1 MHDART
7 SLSREVAENVRAFF
21 GPKVYETIIPRNTR
35 VAEAPSHGKPILL
48 YDFDCAGSQA
58 YIKLAT
64 EIIERERRNKAA
76 YRRLS
81 EDPRGPMN
89 APLQK
94 SRLGRG
100 LASLIGEPVPGGTAA
115 AAARGRAAPGG
126 DGRSCGRASSIR
138 ARTSATRSWPSSP
151 SRSAP
156 RASCSRSSCA
166 RSTGGYEIVAGE
178 RRWRA
183 AQKAGLHTVPVIA
196 RDLTDKEVL
205 ELAIIEN
212 VQRADLNAIEEAAG
226 YRELIERFD
235 YSQEQLSE
243 IIGKSRSHVANTL
256 RLLKLPD
263 GVQTMVQDGRL
274 TAGHARALIGRDDAE
289 GLAHASS
296 TRASTCARSRRW
308 CRTAAT
314 YGDRQRGITHPARQ
328 GSRHQ
333 GLREGAFGV
342 LGLKVEI
349 KRGSGES
356 GNLVIKFGN
365 FDQLDYIRQRLGRR
379 LSSAARALDAGARLL
394 HLPDAISPCVR

>member
-1 MHDART
+1 
-7 SLSREVAENVRAFF
+7 
-21 GPKVYETIIPRNTR
+21 
-35 VAEAPSHGKPILL
+35 
-48 YDFDCAGSQA
+48 
-58 YIKLAT
+58 
-64 EIIERERRNKAA
+64 
-76 YRRLS
+76 
-81 EDPRGPMN
+81 MN
-89 APLQK
+89 APLP

-100 LASLIGEPVPGGTAA
+100 LAALMKEPAHGTAPLPPEGQQRMVPTSDVRPSRLNPRKEFRDEDLTELA
-115 AAARGRAAPGG
+115 E
-126 DGRSCGRASSIR
+126 SIR
-138 ARTSATRSWPSSP
+138 SKGLVQPIIVRPAEG
-151 SRSAP
+151 
-156 RASCSRSSCA
+156 
-166 RSTGGYEIVAGE
+166 GGYEIVAGE

-289 GLAHASS
+289 NLAQHIVDQSLNVREVEALVQGGEVSV
-296 TRASTCARSRRW
+296 AAPVSR
-308 CRTAAT
+308 T
-314 YGDRQRGITHPARQ
+314 P
-328 GSRHQ
+328 
-333 GLREGAFGV
+333 REKDPDTKAFEKDLSNA

-356 GNLVIKFGN
+356 GNLIIKFGN
-365 FDQLDYIRQRLGRR
+365 FDQLDYIRQRLG
-379 LSSAARALDAGARLL
+379 GA
-394 HLPDAISPCVR
+394 